1 MQRENWEFETHR
13 VGRCD
18 EYPPPLIG
26 FPGHWAPNDL
36 MFYAGAMF
44 PARYQGGA
52 FIVFHGSWNRAPLP
66 QGGYNVVFVPF
77 TGAEPT
83 TGDYEIFADGFA
95 GQVPLMERDDAT
107 YRPSG
112 AAQGPDGSLYIA
124 NDQTGRIWRVVY
136 QG

>member
-1 MQRENWEFETHR
+1 MDR
-13 VGRCD
+13 VV
-18 EYPPPLIG
+18 PVAVKAMPLEAYRRQLRIG
-26 FPGHWAPNDL
+26 DGDATRVL
-36 MFYAGAMF
+36 AAVESVAG
-44 PARYQGGA
+44 
-52 FIVFHGSWNRAPLP
+52 I
-66 QGGYNVVFVPF
+66 VPF

>member
-1 MQRENWEFETHR
+1 MTIRATT
-13 VGRCD
+13 
-18 EYPPPLIG
+18 P
-26 FPGHWAPNDL
+26 
-36 MFYAGAMF
+36 
-44 PARYQGGA
+44 YQGGT

-112 AAQGPDGSLYIA
+112 LPRARTAASTSRTTRPAGSGGWSIRVMAARNLLA
-124 NDQTGRIWRVVY
+124 LTPSRPEPSWTGA
-136 QG
+136 